1 MEGVARSAFEH
12 VGHVEGEDKEQE
24 EAVGAVDDV
33 VGGVVDDFVI
43 GDDEEGDGREQENGH
58 VEMPGLAFQWARG
71 DECHDARNEQYV
83 KDVAAEDVAHGE
95 LGFAFEGGGE
105 AHGEVGHGR
114 AEGDDGEADDKRRDA
129 PSACDGDGAFGDPVA
144 AEDDGADADD
154 NEK

>member
-1 MEGVARSAFEH
+1 MEECGLAVEGGENEVGG
-12 VGHVEGEDKEQE
+12 VGHVAGDEDDALEAG
-24 EAVGAVDDV
+24 EAVTAHEGA
-33 VGGVVDDFVI
+33 
-43 GDDEEGDGREQENGH
+43 EHEQENGH